1 MSWFGVCMQID
12 PGQSAGLGS
21 PAAAALMP
29 GGGGGCDGLP
39 AVNRAYNLYAPY
51 DPIAYR
57 SESNCTEK
65 ESAKKRQGRERQQI
79 VALRHHHLQA
89 SW

>member
-1 MSWFGVCMQID
+1 VCMQID

-39 AVNRAYNLYAPY
+39 AVNRAYNLFQPY
-51 DPIAYR
+51 DPVAYR
-57 SESNCTEK
+57 LETN
-65 ESAKKRQGRERQQI
+65 RERSARKNKEEKDSRLSPAINRAYNMCQP
-79 VALRHHHLQA
+79 
-89 SW
+89 